1 MSSVGDNE
9 ATLHSPSMFSSLV
22 NFGGANSGDDELMIR
37 LPNSSDLSRA
47 DRGNVLLGL
56 SDERIGGDF
65 RRWSLA
71 MRSWE

>member
-9 ATLHSPSMFSSLV
+9 ATLHPSMFSSSV

>member
-1 MSSVGDNE
+1 
-9 ATLHSPSMFSSLV
+9 MFSSLV
-22 NFGGANSGDDELMIR
+22 NSGGANSGDDELMIR